1 MNLTIKTTRSICKEK
16 AFKERN
22 KAASVPVLA
31 DPGNKWMAMISKINK
46 KKTVTLVT

>member
-1 MNLTIKTTRSICKEK
+1 MNLPMKTTRSICIEK

-22 KAASVPVLA
+22 KAASVPVRA
-31 DPGNKWMAMISKINK
+31 EPGNKWMAMISTINK